1 MSKNTKIFGG
11 VTAALLLALAAA
23 WWLGWF
29 KSEDPLV
36 AEIRAAA
43 AEPENEER
51 GEAVR
56 DMFRERTEG
65 MTDEQRMQFFEQ
77 MAPVFVPIMMARFEA
92 EYDEFMALS
101 EEERNRKLDERID
114 EMQRRGG
121 MPGAGGRGG
130 GPQNMDPAAAEA
142 MRKKMLDWVT
152 PEQRGKFQ
160 NGVAMFNNRLQE
172 RGLPPINMPGG
183 GFF

>member
-1 MSKNTKIFGG
+1 MNKNWIIGG
-11 VTAALLLALAAA
+11 VATVLLLLVAA
-23 WWLGWF
+23 WWFGWF

-43 AEPENEER
+43 AEPQNEER

-77 MAPVFVPIMMARFEA
+77 MAPVFMPIMMARFESD
-92 EYDEFMALS
+92 YDRFMAMS
-101 EEERNRKLDERID
+101 EEERNRELDRRID
-114 EMQRRGG
+114 EMQRRQV
-121 MPGAGGRGG
+121 AGGGGGGGGGG
-130 GPQNMDPAAAEA
+130 GPRNMDPAKVDE
-142 MRKKMLDWVT
+142 MRKKMLDWTT
-152 PEQRGKFQ
+152 PEQRAKFQ
-160 NGVAMFNNRLQE
+160 NGIAIFNDRLRQ
-172 RGLPPINMPGG
+172 RGLPPVNPGG